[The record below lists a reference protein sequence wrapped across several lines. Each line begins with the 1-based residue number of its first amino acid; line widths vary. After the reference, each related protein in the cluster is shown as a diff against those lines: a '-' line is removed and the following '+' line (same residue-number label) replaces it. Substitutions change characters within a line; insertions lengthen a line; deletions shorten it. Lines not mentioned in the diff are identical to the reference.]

1 MLTFAEYNI
10 YEEQKETMSNRN
22 NYNGGWLVAE
32 LIMLPVTLA
41 IVLIKMVYRAL
52 KKGCKQ
58 KKEV

>member
-1 MLTFAEYNI
+1 
-10 YEEQKETMSNRN
+10 MSNRN

-41 IVLIKMVYRAL
+41 IVLIKIAYRAL

-58 KKEV
+58 KKEA